1 MTSETSYG
9 SGGGPVL
16 VALGLIG
23 LVLAS
28 GILYLMVFP
37 AKSTFKADF
46 TITIPSGVSLDTTL
60 NFRPPV
66 LNLVIGKSVLWANK
80 DDSPHTTT
88 ATLWPTGTVK
98 WDSGELDLGD
108 SFAIVFT
115 VAGTYKYHCTFHP
128 GWMNGTITVT
138 P

>member
-1 MTSETSYG
+1 MSDTSYG
-9 SGGGPVL
+9 DGGTIL

-23 LVLAS
+23 LVLA
-28 GILYLMVFP
+28 GGMFYLMVFP
-37 AKSTFKADF
+37 ARTSFKADF
-46 TITIPSGVSLDTTL
+46 TITMPSGVSLETTL

-66 LNLVIGKSVLWANK
+66 LNLVVGKSVLWSNK

-88 ATLWPTGTVK
+88 ATLWPAGTVK

-108 SFAIVFT
+108 SFAIVFP

-128 GWMNGTITVT
+128 GWMNGTITVAQS
-138 P
+138 